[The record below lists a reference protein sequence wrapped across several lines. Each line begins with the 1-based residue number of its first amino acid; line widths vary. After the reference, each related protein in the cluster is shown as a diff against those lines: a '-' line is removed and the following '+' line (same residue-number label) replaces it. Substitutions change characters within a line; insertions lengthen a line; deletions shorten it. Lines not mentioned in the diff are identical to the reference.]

1 MNLICEI
8 VRSTKLFTQSK
19 KKVSHMFQMLT
30 SKSLAFELRHEGE
43 TTEPGEFWSLKG
55 NRNKH

>member
-1 MNLICEI
+1 
-8 VRSTKLFTQSK
+8 
-19 KKVSHMFQMLT
+19 MFQMLT

-43 TTEPGEFWSLKG
+43 TTEQGEFWSPKG